1 MPVMSIDWIDHV
13 VLPVRSLEE
22 ASASFERLGLR
33 LTPVTRHQGLG
44 TENRAIFVGDGDN
57 DFFIELL
64 AIHDRAASL
73 ATGRG
78 ALYQQAIDEGRGVA
92 RLMLGTGDIAA
103 TADAVRASGASLTVE
118 SVSRDDGVKLCDVA
132 PLDNVQG
139 IGITAGLV
147 QYTQARSES
156 HARRAADGRFDHT
169 FPLKRLD
176 HLAAMAPNLDE
187 TTEAWANSLGVGVS
201 GEVRGTGMIIRQLKI
216 GDAVLELLGPD
227 GPESRLHG
235 RPGGL
240 ASMCAFEVPDIDA
253 AVALARERGFT
264 CPEANPG
271 VLPGTRVT
279 TIPAAELAGMGLQ
292 LLQYV

>member
-1 MPVMSIDWIDHV
+1 MTIDWLDHV

-22 ASASFERLGLR
+22 AAASFSRLGCR

-44 TENRAIFVGDGDN
+44 TENRTIFVGDGSN

-64 AIHDRAASL
+64 GIHDRAASL

-78 ALYQQAIDEGRGVA
+78 ALYQQAIDEGRGIA
-92 RLMLGTGDIAA
+92 RLMLGTNDIAA
-103 TADAVRASGASLTVE
+103 TAEAIRRSGTTLTLE
-118 SVSRDDGVKLCDVA
+118 SVAREDGLKLCDVA
-132 PLDNVQG
+132 PLEAVPALG
-139 IGITAGLV
+139 LTAGLV
-147 QYTQARSES
+147 QYTQPRAES
-156 HARRAADGRFDHT
+156 HARRAADRRFEHT

-176 HLAAMAPNLDE
+176 HLAAMAPRLEE
-187 TTEAWANSLGVGVS
+187 TTAAWTTALGVPVS
-201 GEVRGTGMIIRQLKI
+201 GEVRAPGMLIRQLTI
-216 GDAVLELLGPD
+216 GDAILELLGPD

-235 RPGGL
+235 RPAGL
-240 ASMCAFEVPDIDA
+240 ASMCAFEVPDIDG

-264 CPEANPG
+264 CPDANPG

-279 TIPAAELAGMGLQ
+279 TIPGSELAGMSLQ

>member
-1 MPVMSIDWIDHV
+1 MPGMSIDWIDHV
-13 VLPVRSLEE
+13 VLPVRSLDE

-33 LTPVTRHQGLG
+33 LTPLTRHQGLG
-44 TENRAIFVGDGDN
+44 TENRAIFVGDGTN

-78 ALYQQAIDEGRGVA
+78 ALYQQAIDDGRGIA
-92 RLMLGTGDIAA
+92 RLMLGTESIAG
-103 TADAVRASGASLTVE
+103 TAESLRANGTDVAVE
-118 SVSRDDGVKLCDVA
+118 SVSREDGVKLCDVA
-132 PLDNVQG
+132 PLEGVAELG
-139 IGITAGLV
+139 LTAGLV
-147 QYTQARSES
+147 QYTQPRAES
-156 HARRAADGRFDHT
+156 HARRAADGRFAHT
-169 FPLKRLD
+169 FPLERLD
-176 HLAAMAPNLDE
+176 HLAAMAPKLDE
-187 TTEAWANSLGVGVS
+187 ATAAWADSLGVAVS
-201 GEVRGTGMIIRQLKI
+201 GEVRGPGIIIRQLKI

-240 ASMCAFEVPDIDA
+240 ASMCAFEVPNIDV

-264 CPEANPG
+264 CPDANSG

-279 TIPAAELAGMGLQ
+279 TIPAAELAGIGLQ